1 MTDGSA
7 SSPAPDTGPDTGPE
21 SGASPTGRSTKQRLA
36 TGGSTLALAMML
48 ANAGNYVLNLYLGRA
63 LGPADFSDANLMVT
77 LMLSTTALSLGLEM
91 VTARFVARLEATHR
105 PEAARDVV
113 RRLRRVAWI
122 AGVGLALVLGA
133 GAPVWQEVFNTA
145 SPWPFVVLAAGL
157 PCYLAQSVGRGAL
170 QGTLRFEALALT
182 FLVEMVVRLVVGI
195 LLVALGYGVMGAT
208 IGLSLSLVAT
218 WAVVAV
224 LVGRVPAQRVA
235 DALSGTELRTYAGLV
250 SVLLLA
256 QIVANNSDVLV
267 AKASLSPEAAGVYAA
282 VALVGR
288 AIFYLAW
295 SVATVVFPVAA
306 AAEPGKSGVL
316 RGGLLIV
323 GALGSACAL
332 GGLLVGGPILEIVLG
347 EDYGGVSR
355 LLAGYAVAT
364 TLFALANLAASVRLA
379 QGRVDASWLVMAGAV
394 LQVALLLV
402 LRGDAT
408 ELVWAQVLAMTALVV
423 GVSTHH
429 ALVVRR
435 EGHQTPEPTP
445 DPTMGGPQ
453 R

>member
-1 MTDGSA
+1 
-7 SSPAPDTGPDTGPE
+7 
-21 SGASPTGRSTKQRLA
+21 
-36 TGGSTLALAMML
+36 
-48 ANAGNYVLNLYLGRA
+48 
-63 LGPADFSDANLMVT
+63 
-77 LMLSTTALSLGLEM
+77 
-91 VTARFVARLEATHR
+91 
-105 PEAARDVV
+105 
-113 RRLRRVAWI
+113 VAWI

-133 GAPVWQEVFNTA
+133 GAPVWQDVFNTA

-394 LQVALLLV
+394 LQVALLLA

-408 ELVWAQVLAMTALVV
+408 ELVWAQVVAMTALVV
-423 GVSTHH
+423 GVSSHH

-435 EGHQTPEPTP
+435 EQRPAP
-445 DPTMGGPQ
+445 DQPRDQQQGGPQ